1 LRRLAITA
9 SVLGLV
15 ALTGCGSMKRLE
27 VTVRIPDELKAK
39 PDRIPSIEV
48 NLVGVN
54 SSDLAKWKGSMSDYW
69 SPGNKLRADNKK
81 NMLVFR
87 FSQGE
92 PGPYKLGRKD
102 AMYKRWQEM
111 NATHVL
117 VLADIPGVKESPED
131 PRRKV
136 LPLHPKAWTADAITI
151 TIKAGGI
158 SCEPGH
164 RKGW

>member
-1 LRRLAITA
+1 MRRLVIAGP
-9 SVLGLV
+9 VLCLFV
-15 ALTGCGSMKRLE
+15 LSGCATIRRLD
-27 VTVRIPDELKAK
+27 VTVKIPDDLVAK

-54 SSDLAKWKGSMSDYW
+54 NSDLGKWQGSMSDYW
-69 SPGNKLRADNKK
+69 SPGNRLRADNRE
-81 NMLVFR
+81 NMQVFR
-87 FSQGE
+87 FSQGN
-92 PGPYKLGRKD
+92 PGPFKLGRKD
-102 AMYKRWQEM
+102 AMYRRWQEI

-117 VLADIPGVKESPED
+117 VLADIPGVKDAPED

-151 TIKAGGI
+151 TIKAGEI

-164 RKGW
+164 RKIR

>member
-1 LRRLAITA
+1 MQKTA
-9 SVLGLV
+9 FTALILCLT
-15 ALTGCGSMKRLE
+15 ALTGCGTMKRLE
-27 VTVRIPDELKAK
+27 VAVKIPDELKNK
-39 PDRIPSIEV
+39 PGRIPSIEV

-54 SSDLAKWKGSMSDYW
+54 SSDLGKWQGSMSDYW

-81 NMLVFR
+81 NMLVLR
-87 FSQGE
+87 FSQDK

-102 AMYKRWQEM
+102 PMYKRWQEM
-111 NATHVL
+111 NATHLL
-117 VLADIPGVKESPED
+117 VLADIPGVKEGPED

-136 LPLHPKAWTADAITI
+136 LPLHPKAWTTDTVTI
-151 TIKAGGI
+151 TIKAGEI